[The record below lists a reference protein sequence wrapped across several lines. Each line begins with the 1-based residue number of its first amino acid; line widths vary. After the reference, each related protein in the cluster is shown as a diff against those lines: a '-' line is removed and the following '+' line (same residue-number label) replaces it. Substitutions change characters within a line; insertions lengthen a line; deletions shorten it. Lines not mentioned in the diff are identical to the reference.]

1 MDTIPIVLQNIL
13 DSLSVGIL
21 VIDPEGL
28 IAAIN
33 RAASEILGHTAD
45 PPFGKG
51 WEALIDEDERNH
63 DFQNLM
69 VEVINERKVNLK
81 RSLRYFGA
89 NGNTRRL
96 SISGSVLTEGR
107 HTGGIAILINDVT
120 ELHHAHEIEKT
131 VLREKSA
138 LQHERAESIRNLA
151 EAVAHQIRNPV
162 MSIGGFSLRMLKGTG
177 ENDPNRKYVEMIL
190 DGSRR
195 LEDVVSAVSSYTKL
209 MEISPRKTLLPELV
223 AEAKKGIQAKVDA
236 LSRKI
241 DWNLSLEPI
250 EIRVDPEFF
259 VLALKEIFLNA
270 LEFCD
275 EACATIEVQLLKQ
288 KNHMHL
294 EIRDQ
299 GPGISEANLPFIFD
313 PFFTTKA
320 VGVGM
325 GLCKAKR
332 IISEHKGKIVVK
344 SRRGRGTAVTIRLP
358 GGVVPP
364 YRPQEPGHGYS

>member
-13 DSLSVGIL
+13 DSLPVGIV

-28 IAAIN
+28 IVTIN
-33 RAASEILGHTAD
+33 RTASEILGHTAD
-45 PPFGKG
+45 SPFGKG

-69 VEVINERKVNLK
+69 VEIVNERKVNRK
-81 RSLRYFGA
+81 RSLPYFGV
-89 NGNTRRL
+89 NGNIRRL
-96 SISGSVLTEGR
+96 SISGSMLTEGR

-131 VLREKSA
+131 VLREKNA

-162 MSIGGFSLRMLKGTG
+162 MSIGGFSLRMLKSMS
-177 ENDPNRKYVEMIL
+177 ENDPNRKYMEMIL

-209 MEISPRKTLLPELV
+209 LEISPRKTLLPELV
-223 AEAKKGIQAKVDA
+223 TEAKKVIQPKVDA

-241 DWNLSLEPI
+241 DWTLSLEPI

-259 VLALKEIFLNA
+259 VFALKEIFLNA
-270 LEFCD
+270 LEFCN
-275 EACATIEVQLLKQ
+275 EACATIEVRLLKK

-332 IISEHKGKIVVK
+332 IVSEHKGKIAVK
-344 SRRGRGTAVTIRLP
+344 SRCGRGTAVTIRLP
-358 GGVVPP
+358 GAVVFP
-364 YRPQEPGHGYS
+364 YHP